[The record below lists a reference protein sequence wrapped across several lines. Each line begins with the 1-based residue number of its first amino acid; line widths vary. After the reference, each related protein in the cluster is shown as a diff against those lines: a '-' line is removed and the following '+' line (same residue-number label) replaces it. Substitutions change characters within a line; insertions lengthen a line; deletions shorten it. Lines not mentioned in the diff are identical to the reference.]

1 MTSFAREIKRLPCPG
16 QSVKCAPV
24 HWHVAPTET
33 LPVDL
38 LEQVRFERLLE
49 EPRFQVI
56 KRQGEVLWGKW
67 LENDLRK
74 KGIDATPLT
83 QRVGWMSCLLML
95 SIHCDETV
103 EQKVKGALILLGFEF
118 MDSNVVDAVQI

>member
-1 MTSFAREIKRLPCPG
+1 MALDDKSHFLAGCTVRGFFPASRAKR
-16 QSVKCAPV
+16 
-24 HWHVAPTET
+24 
-33 LPVDL
+33 
-38 LEQVRFERLLE
+38 
-49 EPRFQVI
+49 
-56 KRQGEVLWGKW
+56 WGKW